1 MSSTTSGVESPL
13 EVSYRGRDH
22 GRWPLVWFGGP
33 LLLIAVISIC
43 APLLPLDDPRQQ
55 DLLDTLQPPV
65 GFGGTWAHPLGT
77 DKLGRDLLSQI
88 VYGGRLTLLIGVVGM
103 LVAIIPGTLLGLL
116 AGYRRG
122 TYDVVISRL
131 IDSVLALPFVLIA
144 ISIITNRGASIT
156 SLLVVLALTGW
167 AQAARITRA
176 ETLGLRERRFVLALR
191 SAGASN
197 LRIAMRHVLP
207 NLSGIIVVVATLQ
220 IGTVIL
226 IESALSYLGLG
237 VPPPAITWGSILS
250 GGKDVLTE
258 AWWITTFPGI
268 MITVVV
274 LLVNLLGDALLTYF
288 DPKKRKY

>member
-1 MSSTTSGVESPL
+1 MTSTAVETPL
-13 EVSYRGRDH
+13 EISYRGRDH
-22 GRWPLVWFGGP
+22 GAWPLLWFGGP
-33 LLLIAVISIC
+33 LLLIALISLA
-43 APLLPLDDPRQQ
+43 APLLPIPSPYQQ

-77 DKLGRDLLSQI
+77 DKLGRDLLSQLI
-88 VYGGRLTLLIGVVGM
+88 YGGRLTLFIGVAGM

-144 ISIITNRGASIT
+144 IAIIANRGQSLGV
-156 SLLVVLALTGW
+156 LLVVLAITGW
-167 AQAARITRA
+167 AQCARIVRA

-191 SAGASN
+191 AAGASN

-207 NLSGIIVVVATLQ
+207 NLSGIIVVLATLQ

-237 VPPPAITWGSILS
+237 VPPPSITWGTILA
-250 GGKDVLTE
+250 GGKDVLTD

-268 MITVVV
+268 AITVVV
-274 LLVNLLGDALLTYF
+274 LLVNLLGDALLTFF
-288 DPKKRKY
+288 DPKKRKF